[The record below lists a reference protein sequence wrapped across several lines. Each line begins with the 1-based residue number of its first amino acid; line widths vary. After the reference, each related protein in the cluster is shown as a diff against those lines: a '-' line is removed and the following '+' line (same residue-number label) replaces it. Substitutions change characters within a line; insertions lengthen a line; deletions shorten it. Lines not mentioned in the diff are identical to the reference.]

1 MKKLT
6 EEKIILNKVI
16 EWLQEEVNLNQDIVE
31 AHDNNDDDITTS
43 GDAISF
49 NGQLNLTGN
58 SIYTTGGTL
67 AGAVTFTSQVEGSGS
82 LAVTGNTINFVSA
95 VGNVTALSSLS
106 GSAAT
111 R

>member
-43 GDAISF
+43 GDDDICYGRHECAK
-49 NGQLNLTGN
+49 GLLNQIEKWSKEWKN
-58 SIYTTGGTL
+58 
-67 AGAVTFTSQVEGSGS
+67 
-82 LAVTGNTINFVSA
+82 
-95 VGNVTALSSLS
+95 
-106 GSAAT
+106 
-111 R
+111 